1 MNIEVIE
8 PFDRLELAGSRV
20 SALKVVSGS
29 SGAAG
34 GARAAGGEG
43 GGGGDTL
50 WVGFSNGDIAVYRL
64 AAAGAAAAAA
74 AAGADGPRVPRPRK
88 SLADV
93 RRQFGVG
100 VLPPVLTAPNVTVS
114 GSAVRSIEPAPAAVS
129 GAVFICVADAD
140 TVRVHRFDGDK
151 LKFVHEFAAAG
162 FVDLVWASGS
172 AVAIGTRKRV
182 AVAAIDAAGEAVIVH
197 EATFKEKVKRLRALG
212 DEVVIGTSGQLF
224 TMDAREYAVVPL
236 SGAEAFAASAFS
248 YFGLNSSGPH
258 TLIEAVHAPDVVISQ
273 DTQMVRFNRDTRAFS
288 PVAYKPATVPL
299 AMCYIAPIYLCV
311 AFARRLEVVDYS
323 TGSVVQT
330 FEHHLGAHVQL
341 AVGSRRV
348 FAGGG
353 TDVLRFEV
361 ASSEAQLAQYLYY
374 YEAATAGEM
383 QLAGLERA
391 IAYMDKLDT
400 DDAAFGDGGA
410 KRKALRLRELYSA
423 KAVLLFAKYHR
434 YHEALVEIG
443 LDWLVDVR
451 TVLELFPA
459 FLSGEPREAGE
470 AGEAVGTRDG
480 ANAVRSVTLAA
491 LREHDDSGTDE
502 KSHSEA
508 GSGGDGATTS
518 PALKRFRRAVSNLI
532 VYLTDQRR
540 IVQHFEQCGTMAWHG
555 VELEASDVFGESPQS
570 AAVTVD
576 TSLFLCYFHTKPMML
591 GPLLRLPNN
600 KCDASVVNRCLLQDL
615 HAHSTPR
622 QPSGYLR
629 ELLDFYYGRR
639 LHREALTML
648 QQMAHDAPL
657 DHTDEF
663 DQYLRGPDLTVQY
676 LQKLDNSQLDL
687 VFEYAR
693 WVLEAAH
700 NPEAKQSLCAS
711 IFMNDSYECESY
723 DSFKVLE
730 FLGKDDALV
739 AAFLEWLIA
748 SGVIAKYRSDPS
760 AVAKLHTRLCLT
772 YVGQLKRTE
781 RFDSPAYRGLERML
795 DTTRQYE
802 PWTVLRSIPT
812 SDTRFL
818 RLAVLVYKRLGEHDK
833 SVDVLFNQLDD
844 LDAAMAYCAAIY
856 SQPHQQVLGQRLLHK
871 LLEDLIGAGGG
882 SAAIERLLNQ
892 EGVKMSHTRVLQVL
906 PAAFPVARLASYLST
921 TLRAF
926 RENVDGSRITSQLYK
941 VGTIKL
947 KAQVLESQSA
957 HVAIKSGAQECCVC
971 NKRLGYSVF
980 SVSTKGAISHYGC
993 DQGTQ

>member
-1 MNIEVIE
+1 MNIEVIG
-8 PFDRLELAGSRV
+8 PLDRLELAGSRV
-20 SALKVVSGS
+20 SAMTVVTGTP
-29 SGAAG
+29 GAAG
-34 GARAAGGEG
+34 GDG
-43 GGGGDTL
+43 GGSDTL
-50 WVGFSNGDIAVYRL
+50 WVGFSNGDVAVYRL
-64 AAAGAAAAAA
+64 AGAGAVTAAGAA
-74 AAGADGPRVPRPRK
+74 GPRVPRPRK

-100 VLPPVLTAPNVTVS
+100 VLQPVLTAPNVTVS
-114 GSAVRSIEPAPAAVS
+114 GTAVRLIEAAPAAAPAAAS
-129 GAVFICVADAD
+129 GVLVCVADAD

-151 LKFVHEFAAAG
+151 LRFVHEFGAAG
-162 FVDLVWASGS
+162 FVDLVWLLSS

-182 AVAAIDAAGEAVIVH
+182 VVAAIDAAGEAVVMH

-212 DEVVIGTSGQLF
+212 DEVMIGTSGRLF
-224 TMDAREYAVVPL
+224 TMSREYAVEPL
-236 SGAEAFAASAFS
+236 SGAEAFAALAFS
-248 YFGLNSSGPH
+248 YLGLNSSGPH

-273 DTQMVRFNRDTRAFS
+273 DTQMVRFDRDTREFA

-299 AMCYIAPIYLCV
+299 AMCYVAPIYLCV
-311 AFARRLEVVDYS
+311 AFARRLEVVDYT
-323 TGSVVQT
+323 TGQVVQK

-341 AVGSRRV
+341 AVGSRRA

-361 ASSEAQLAQYLYY
+361 ESSEAQLAQYLYY
-374 YEAATAGEM
+374 YEAAAAEEM
-383 QLAGLERA
+383 QLSGLERA
-391 IAYMDKLDT
+391 IAYMDKLSA

-423 KAVLLFAKYHR
+423 KAVFLFTKYHR

-451 TVLELFPA
+451 TVLGLFPA
-459 FLSGEPREAGE
+459 FLSGPEEAGE
-470 AGEAVGTRDG
+470 AGEPVGTAG
-480 ANAVRSVTLAA
+480 GVRSVTLAS
-491 LREHDDSGTDE
+491 LREHDESGTDE
-502 KSHSEA
+502 KSYNEG
-508 GSGGDGATTS
+508 GSGSDGATTS

-540 IVQHFEQCGTMAWHG
+540 IVQHFEQSGTMAWGG
-555 VELEASDVFGESPQS
+555 VELECGDVFGESAQQV
-570 AAVTVD
+570 AVTVD

-600 KCDASVVNRCLLQDL
+600 KCDALVVNRCLLQDL

-629 ELLDFYYGRR
+629 ELLDFYFGRR

-648 QQMAHDAPL
+648 RRLAEDAPL

-676 LQKLDNSQLDL
+676 LQKLDNLQLAL

-693 WVLEAAH
+693 WVLEA
-700 NPEAKQSLCAS
+700 NPEAKQSLCGS

-730 FLGKDDALV
+730 FLGEDDALV

-748 SGVIAKYRSDPS
+748 SGVIAKYRLDPL

-772 YVGQLKRTE
+772 YVDQLKRTE
-781 RFDSPAYRGLERML
+781 RFDSAAYRGLERML
-795 DTTRQYE
+795 DTTQQYE

-844 LDAAMAYCAAIY
+844 LDAAMAYCAGIY
-856 SQPHQQVLGQRLLHK
+856 RQPHQQALGQRLLHK
-871 LLEDLIGAGGG
+871 LLEDVIAAGGG

-892 EGVKMSHTRVLQVL
+892 EGVKMSHARVLQLL
-906 PAAFPVARLASYLST
+906 PTAFPVARLAQYLSS

-926 RENVDGSRITSQLYK
+926 KENVDGSRITLQLYK

-957 HVAIKSGAQECCVC
+957 HVAIKSGAQKCCVC

-980 SVSTKGAISHYGC
+980 SVSPKGAVSHYGC
-993 DQGTQ
+993 DHGTQ